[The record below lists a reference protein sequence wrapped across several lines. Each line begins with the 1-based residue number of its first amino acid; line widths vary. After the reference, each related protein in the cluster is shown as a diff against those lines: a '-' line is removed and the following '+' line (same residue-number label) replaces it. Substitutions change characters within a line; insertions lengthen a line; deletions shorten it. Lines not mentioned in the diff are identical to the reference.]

1 VCEGSPYNVF
11 KEHIEKA
18 KMNVCNLG
26 KKEMILGM
34 LWLAAHNPE
43 ID

>member
-1 VCEGSPYNVF
+1 
-11 KEHIEKA
+11 
-18 KMNVCNLG
+18 VCNLG
-26 KKEMILGM
+26 KTELILGM